1 MPQPVY
7 RRLACALL
15 MLALAACQ
23 GAESPRPTTTAPT
36 SAIGAAVPPS
46 PGLERSRNEANKDDA
61 LKALLTRRLAELDRR
76 SYRGVTVEVWGGR
89 ALLMGAVSKP
99 EQRRKA
105 EQVAAATDGIGEVLN
120 ELVLAEDKALDAF
133 TPDPAREETVRRAL
147 GIEGRAGTVV
157 RVVNGVAFLLGAAP
171 DADSAA
177 TMKADAGMVEGIK
190 WVVSHLKTG
199 Q

>member
-105 EQVAAATDGIGEVLN
+105 EQVAAATDGIGEVLSGLRAQVN
-120 ELVLAEDKALDAF
+120 ADTLYTAQEDVTLGTLRVVSDTKAAF
-133 TPDPAREETVRRAL
+133 TLLTSRGSVSAPVSAWAKTSVLSGTPA
-147 GIEGRAGTVV
+147 
-157 RVVNGVAFLLGAAP
+157 
-171 DADSAA
+171 ADQ
-177 TMKADAGMVEGIK
+177 V
-190 WVVSHLKTG
+190 
-199 Q
+199 